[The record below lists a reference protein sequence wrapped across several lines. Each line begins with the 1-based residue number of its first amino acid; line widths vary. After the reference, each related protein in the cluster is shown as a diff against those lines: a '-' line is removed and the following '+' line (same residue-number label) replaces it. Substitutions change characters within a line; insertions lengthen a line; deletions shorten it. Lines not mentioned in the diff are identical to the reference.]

1 MHHLKNLN
9 NMYAKLPDSVDCVL
23 QLNQILLVMEP
34 YSEGQVWIMQKNQ
47 GVKSATTKGDVFCM
61 DCEDLF
67 LFGMA

>member
-1 MHHLKNLN
+1 MQSYQTRLI
-9 NMYAKLPDSVDCVL
+9 VFL

-34 YSEGQVWIMQKNQ
+34 HSEGQVWIMQKNE
-47 GVKSATTKGDVFCM
+47 GVKSATTKGDVFGM